1 MEQDQNLNLSDLSS
15 IYLNS
20 LGQFNEAND
29 IELLLV
35 SLLKENKRRRI
46 EKDYNDS
53 SSVQTVAMVAQYL
66 LSRIPLPT
74 TRSDLH
80 KKFIKSANQKL
91 KLDTILD
98 EVNNHFQSILGLGI
112 LCSDTQ
118 KKKSSNPKYYVVQ
131 LCSHR
136 SHINALCQL
145 KSIHPNTLGELTA
158 EGYSDNIISS
168 YKCNA
173 FINFI
178 SFLFGFFDV
187 TSKDISTS
195 QDTCVS
201 NKENTIEIHIEKIKN
216 ELDILL
222 SSKINNIVTIDEED
236 TESTNSQHNPL
247 SIMLQVIYRC
257 GYIIPIFNQNKVPN
271 SRNIKHRISG
281 FIPGP
286 LLYWN
291 SSSIKKILVEY
302 S

>member
-15 IYLNS
+15 IYLNL
-20 LGQFNEAND
+20 LGQFNETND
-29 IELLLV
+29 IELLPL
-35 SLLKENKRRRI
+35 SPLKENKRRRI
-46 EKDYNDS
+46 EKDHNDS
-53 SSVQTVAMVAQYL
+53 SNVKAVAMVAQYL

-80 KKFIKSANQKL
+80 KKFIKSANHKL

-98 EVNNHFQSILGLGI
+98 EVNNHLQSILGLGI
-112 LCSDTQ
+112 LCSDIE

-145 KSIHPNTLGELTA
+145 KSIHPNALGELTA
-158 EGYSDNIISS
+158 EGYSDNIVSS

-195 QDTCVS
+195 QDSCVS
-201 NKENTIEIHIEKIKN
+201 NKDNTIEIHIEKIKN

-222 SSKINNIVTIDEED
+222 SSKINIVTIDEED
-236 TESTNSQHNPL
+236 TESTNSQHSPL

-257 GYIIPIFNQNKVPN
+257 GYIIPIFNQSKVPN
-271 SRNIKHRISG
+271 SRNTKHCISG

>member
-1 MEQDQNLNLSDLSS
+1 MEQDQNLNLSGLSS

-29 IELLLV
+29 IELLLL
-35 SLLKENKRRRI
+35 SPLKENKRRRI
-46 EKDYNDS
+46 EKDHNDS
-53 SSVQTVAMVAQYL
+53 SNVQAVAMVTQYL

-80 KKFIKSANQKL
+80 KKFIKSANHKL

-98 EVNNHFQSILGLGI
+98 EVNNHLQSILGLGI
-112 LCSDTQ
+112 LCSDIE

-145 KSIHPNTLGELTA
+145 QSIHPNTLGELTA
-158 EGYSDNIISS
+158 EGYSNNIISS

-195 QDTCVS
+195 QDSCVS
-201 NKENTIEIHIEKIKN
+201 NKDNTIEIHIGMFNKIY
-216 ELDILL
+216 L
-222 SSKINNIVTIDEED
+222 
-236 TESTNSQHNPL
+236 
-247 SIMLQVIYRC
+247 
-257 GYIIPIFNQNKVPN
+257 
-271 SRNIKHRISG
+271 
-281 FIPGP
+281 
-286 LLYWN
+286 
-291 SSSIKKILVEY
+291 
-302 S
+302 